1 MMQLHASY
9 LQWRG
14 KPGAALLALAL
25 LAGCA
30 APPAEPPHSP
40 PPLPTRY
47 DEAPAGTASIDPQW
61 WNSFAAP
68 ELDALIAQA
77 VAGSSDLAIAA
88 ERVRQAELTVRSAG
102 ASLFPGLSGGLST
115 SDRYTDAPGAAGNT
129 AGTSGVSLS
138 ASYEIDLW
146 GRLAANV
153 QSATASLQA
162 SRFDLQTARLSV
174 ASGVANAYF
183 QVIALRVRLAI
194 AQDNLAIAERVFKV
208 VQARYNNG
216 AASALDLSRQR
227 TTVLGQRAIIEPLQV
242 QERQT
247 LAALAI
253 LLGRYPQGFQI
264 TGMPLDALAVPAVAA
279 GLPSELLLRRPD
291 LASAEAQLAAA
302 DANVA
307 FARASLLPSV
317 QLSGSAG
324 LASSALLSLANP
336 TFSLGLTASVAQT
349 LFDGGRL
356 RNQVLISESQR
367 RVLVE
372 SYRQAIHVALKEVED
387 SLSNIARNRGQE
399 ASQLAIRDEA
409 QRALRLAELRYRE
422 GVDDLLSTLDAQ
434 RTLFS
439 AQDQLAQQRLARL
452 TSAVDLYKALGG
464 GWVRPAS

>member
-1 MMQLHASY
+1 MQSHRFSSPSRRTA
-9 LQWRG
+9 
-14 KPGAALLALAL
+14 GAALLLAL

-30 APPAEPPHSP
+30 APPTEPPRAAP
-40 PPLPTRY
+40 ALPTAFS
-47 DEAPAGTASIDPQW
+47 EAPSGMDAIQPDW
-61 WNSFAAP
+61 WNAFAAP
-68 ELDALIAQA
+68 ELAQLIEQA
-77 VAGSSDLAIAA
+77 VNGSTDLAIAA
-88 ERVRQAELTVRSAG
+88 ERVRQAELAMRNAG
-102 ASLFPGLSGGLST
+102 ASLFPSLSGGAST
-115 SDRYTDAPGAAGNT
+115 SDRYSDPPGGSGSS
-129 AGTSGVSLS
+129 AGTSGLSLS

-146 GRLAANV
+146 GRLAANAE
-153 QSATASLQA
+153 SANASLQA
-162 SRFDLQTARLSV
+162 SSYDLQTARLSV

-194 AQDNLAIAERVFKV
+194 AQENLAISERVFRV

-227 TTVLGQRAIIEPLQV
+227 TTVLGQRAVIEPLQV

-247 LAALAI
+247 LSALAI

-264 TGMPLDALAVPAVAA
+264 IGMPLDALAVPAVAA

-307 FARASLLPSV
+307 ATRAALLPSI
-317 QLSGSAG
+317 QLSGSTG

-372 SYRQAIHVALKEVED
+372 SYRRSVQVALKEVED
-387 SLSNIARNRGQE
+387 SLSNIARNRSQE

-409 QRALRLAELRYRE
+409 QRSLRLAELRYRE

-439 AQDQLAQQRLARL
+439 AQDSLAQQRLARL

-464 GWVRPAS
+464 GWVRPSS

>member
-1 MMQLHASY
+1 MMHLPSSSPTLRRTAA
-9 LQWRG
+9 
-14 KPGAALLALAL
+14 AALLLAL

-30 APPAEPPHSP
+30 APPVEPPRTAP
-40 PPLPTRY
+40 ALPTSFS
-47 DEAPAGTASIDPQW
+47 EAPSGMDAIQSDW
-61 WNSFAAP
+61 WNAFAAP
-68 ELDALIAQA
+68 ELAQLIEQA
-77 VAGSSDLAIAA
+77 VNGSADLAIAA
-88 ERVRQAELTVRSAG
+88 ERVRQAELTMRNAG
-102 ASLFPGLSGGLST
+102 ASLFPSLSGGAST
-115 SDRYTDAPGAAGNT
+115 SDRYSDPAGGSGSS
-129 AGTSGVSLS
+129 AGTSGLSLS
-138 ASYEIDLW
+138 ASYEVDLW

-153 QSATASLQA
+153 QGATASLQA
-162 SRFDLQTARLSV
+162 SRYDLQTARLSV

-194 AQDNLAIAERVFKV
+194 AQENLAIAERVFKV

-227 TTVLGQRAIIEPLQV
+227 TTVLGQRAAIEPLQV

-247 LAALAI
+247 VAALAI

-264 TGMPLDALAVPAVAA
+264 TGVPLNALAVPAVAA

-291 LASAEAQLAAA
+291 LASAEAQLLAA
-302 DANVA
+302 DADVA
-307 FARASLLPSV
+307 ATRAALLPSI
-317 QLSGSAG
+317 QLSGSTG
-324 LASSALLSLANP
+324 LASTALLSLANP

-367 RVLVE
+367 RVLLE
-372 SYRQAIHVALKEVED
+372 SYRQSIHVALKEVED
-387 SLSNIARNRGQE
+387 SLANIARNRSQE
-399 ASQLAIRDEA
+399 AVQLAIRDEA
-409 QRALRLAELRYRE
+409 QRSLRLAELRYRE

-439 AQDQLAQQRLARL
+439 AQDSLAQQRLARL

>member
-1 MMQLHASY
+1 MMHLPPSSPTLRRTAA
-9 LQWRG
+9 
-14 KPGAALLALAL
+14 AALLLAL

-30 APPAEPPHSP
+30 APPVEPPRTAP
-40 PPLPTRY
+40 ALPTSFS
-47 DEAPAGTASIDPQW
+47 EAPSGMDAIQPDW
-61 WNSFAAP
+61 WNAFAAP
-68 ELDALIAQA
+68 ELAQLIEQA
-77 VAGSSDLAIAA
+77 VQGSADLAIAA
-88 ERVRQAELTVRSAG
+88 ERVRQAELTMRNAG
-102 ASLFPGLSGGLST
+102 ASLFPSLSGGAST
-115 SDRYTDAPGAAGNT
+115 SDRYSDPAGGSGSR
-129 AGTSGVSLS
+129 AGTSGLSLS
-138 ASYEIDLW
+138 ASYEVDLW

-153 QSATASLQA
+153 QGATASLQA
-162 SRFDLQTARLSV
+162 SRYDVQTARLSV

-194 AQDNLAIAERVFKV
+194 AQENLAIAERVFKV

-227 TTVLGQRAIIEPLQV
+227 TTVLGQRAAIEPLQV

-247 LAALAI
+247 VAALAI

-264 TGMPLDALAVPAVAA
+264 TGMPLNALAVPAVAA

-291 LASAEAQLAAA
+291 LASAEAQLLAA

-307 FARASLLPSV
+307 ATRAALLPSI
-317 QLSGSAG
+317 QLSGSTG
-324 LASSALLSLANP
+324 LASTALLSLANP

-367 RVLVE
+367 RVLLE
-372 SYRQAIHVALKEVED
+372 SYRQSIHVALKEVED
-387 SLSNIARNRGQE
+387 SLANIARNRSQE
-399 ASQLAIRDEA
+399 AVQLAIRDEA
-409 QRALRLAELRYRE
+409 QRSLRLAELRYRE

-439 AQDQLAQQRLARL
+439 AQDSLAQQRLARL